1 MVEPKRIALKEATEQ
16 LEDATVKLNI
26 IMEKVAAL
34 NAELSK
40 LEE

>member
-1 MVEPKRIALKEATEQ
+1 MEPKRLALKEATEQ
-16 LEDATVKLNI
+16 LEEATIKLNI

-34 NAELSK
+34 NAELAK